1 MFLGEIAALIT
12 ALLWSFSS
20 IVFAEASIRIGSQ
33 QLNINRLLF
42 AAFFL
47 GIVVWVIG
55 FPDTVTF
62 DQIYYLV
69 LSGFA
74 GLVFGDGFLFKSFH
88 TIGARYSM
96 LIMSFVPGIS
106 SLLSYLF
113 LGEILSVQS
122 LIGMLVTI
130 SGIARVVLEKNSG
143 NSKFQISK
151 VGFIYGFLGALGQ
164 AVGLLFAK
172 NAFLLGEINEFAA
185 TFVRILSSVIM
196 LFPFMIV
203 LRKYKNPV
211 ALYMKDKPAL
221 YLTIAGSIIG
231 PFLGITFSLI
241 AISNTE
247 IGIASTLMSTTPIL
261 MLPMVR
267 IYYKEKISAAGI
279 IGTFVAVCGVAIL
292 FLR

>member
-47 GIVVWVIG
+47 GIVVWIIG
-55 FPDTVTF
+55 FPDTVSF

-130 SGIARVVLEKNSG
+130 SGIAIVVLEKNTG
-143 NSKFQISK
+143 NSKFKISK

-279 IGTFVAVCGVAIL
+279 IGTFIAVCGVAIL

>member
-33 QLNINRLLF
+33 QLNINRLIF

-47 GIVVWVIG
+47 GIVVWIIG
-55 FPDTVTF
+55 FPDTVSF

-113 LGEILSVQS
+113 LAEILSVQS
-122 LIGMLVTI
+122 LIGMVVTI
-130 SGIARVVLEKNSG
+130 SGIAIVVLERNTG
-143 NSKFQISK
+143 NSKFKISK

-211 ALYMKDKPAL
+211 ALYMKDRPAL

-279 IGTFVAVCGVAIL
+279 IGTFIAVCGVAIL